1 MTATH
6 QVRKWLAATFATPEQ
21 VPDLEILGKSHQTAD
36 GQKQRGPA
44 DTAIGG
50 SGDQDRDL
58 HREDL
63 PEDVQDTDDGDSRG
77 GVCTFG
83 GEQRTS
89 AAVLGFGHD
98 YGQNVNL

>member
-1 MTATH
+1 M
-6 QVRKWLAATFATPEQ
+6 RKWLAATFASPEQ

-63 PEDVQDTDDGDSRG
+63 QEDVQVPDDGHSSG
-77 GVCTFG
+77 C
-83 GEQRTS
+83 
-89 AAVLGFGHD
+89 
-98 YGQNVNL
+98 